1 MFGRKAPS
9 HGAFV
14 RSSPSPVY
22 FTVATLMEKIVGPF
36 SAGSLRLASTDVKV
50 NPIVSSVVVTTIS
63 HYHGGCLVGKVVDR
77 NLRLFGALRVV
88 DGSTFTVSPGTNPQ
102 ATLLM
107 LGRCDSL
114 ASINAPVSQSDMFT
128 FLLAGL
134 PSEYESFV
142 TTAKLQRPKPT
153 MAELRSSLLLHESW
167 LQQMHPITMLMI
179 LYTNRV
185 RTRPRTPVRAALT
198 HSFVVAS
205 LRSLRWSQALTR
217 RIGTHN
223 SSPGLGAYPFIIF
236 IYKHPFIILLDSKG
250 NQDIPSV
257 ISSLFQSIRIFNLFR
272 FIIYPYYCRYF
283 PETLQANASSVG

>member
-185 RTRPRTPVRAALT
+185 RTRPRTPVRAALA

-223 SSPGLGAYPFIIF
+223 SSPGLALPFDF
-236 IYKHPFIILLDSKG
+236 DPPMNLGSRSTYLILSSPL
-250 NQDIPSV
+250 NSV
-257 ISSLFQSIRIFNLFR
+257 RIALLALTSSSPLSHGRTHHSTGSLAPLYTHIS
-272 FIIYPYYCRYF
+272 
-283 PETLQANASSVG
+283 T